1 MRELVEDDALRL
13 RPEAARF
20 AAVES
25 FERPTVDGDLS
36 GSASA

>member
-13 RPEAARF
+13 GPEEARV

-25 FERPTVDGDLS
+25 FERPAVDGDLS
-36 GSASA
+36 GSAPA